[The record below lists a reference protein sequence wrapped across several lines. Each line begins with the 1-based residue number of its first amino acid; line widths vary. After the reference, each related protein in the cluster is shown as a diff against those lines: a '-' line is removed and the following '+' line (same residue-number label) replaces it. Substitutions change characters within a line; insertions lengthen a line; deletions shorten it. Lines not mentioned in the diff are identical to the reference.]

1 MALPNALEWTL
12 GLRNRASG
20 KYLTQESFGNAVNV
34 NGNTLRQKQIWTLV
48 SADDGTVH
56 LKSYLGKYLYGDRDG
71 NVKADAEAP
80 SATTKWTIQPQPNGT
95 WALIS
100 AANYYFHGTGTD
112 ISAFLEAK
120 PGVAAPSDGLWVVH
134 LAMHPQ
140 INLYNAMRKRYLHLS
155 GEQLVCDEDIPWGDD
170 ALLNLIFFGDHPDGR
185 YGIQAC
191 DGRFVENTGKL
202 VDQANSNC
210 QFLLGF
216 HDNQVSFMDSNG
228 KFLSC
233 DGGSAVAK
241 THKNKV
247 GRDEL
252 FTIQDSQPQ
261 FIITD
266 NRGKFVSVR
275 NGFEVKAD
283 QKDVTDFERFQM
295 EISEEGKIHLRS
307 NKLMYWTVRGDN
319 SIGAETE
326 KPTPENAF
334 TVDYSAGN
342 RVRFISEKTGNPIY
356 VKPCGTLTVGSGGDA
371 ATTLFTLEIIN
382 RPTLLLRGQYGF
394 VQIKGASGRLE
405 CNRATGYS
413 FYLENKGGFYHLRT
427 KEGKYW
433 NVDSD
438 GVHVTGS
445 NPAEFVIKFIRPT
458 HALIE
463 HVESGK
469 LLEGQQNGALKATGS
484 SVGPNTLWEY

>member
-1 MALPNALEWTL
+1 MYVQ
-12 GLRNRASG
+12 S
-20 KYLTQESFGNAVNV
+20 S
-34 NGNTLRQKQIWTLV
+34 GNTLRQKQIWTLV

-228 KFLSC
+228 SEFFL
-233 DGGSAVAK
+233 GG
-241 THKNKV
+241 
-247 GRDEL
+247 
-252 FTIQDSQPQ
+252 
-261 FIITD
+261 
-266 NRGKFVSVR
+266 
-275 NGFEVKAD
+275 
-283 QKDVTDFERFQM
+283 
-295 EISEEGKIHLRS
+295 RS
-307 NKLMYWTVRGDN
+307 NCSLQQKTKKQKTRTVIFLCIFN
-319 SIGAETE
+319 L
-326 KPTPENAF
+326 F
-334 TVDYSAGN
+334 
-342 RVRFISEKTGNPIY
+342 RVFVLFLANFYYYFI
-356 VKPCGTLTVGSGGDA
+356 
-371 ATTLFTLEIIN
+371 LFFEQN
-382 RPTLLLRGQYGF
+382 F
-394 VQIKGASGRLE
+394 
-405 CNRATGYS
+405 C
-413 FYLENKGGFYHLRT
+413 
-427 KEGKYW
+427 
-433 NVDSD
+433 
-438 GVHVTGS
+438 HVTGDLLLQKHTRTRLAVMS
-445 NPAEFVIKFIRPT
+445 SSLFRIHNPSLSLQTTVASSYLYVM
-458 HALIE
+458 
-463 HVESGK
+463 
-469 LLEGQQNGALKATGS
+469 ALKLKPTKRM
-484 SVGPNTLWEY
+484 